1 MNSQNKNPDP
11 DADKISFTEAEIR
24 FIKKLDE
31 KRVKTEDRFPLVT
44 ALLATFGFVSL
55 LYGFEKLIDQND
67 FLTRNPLLLLVIGLT
82 TLGITGKIYKKLN

>member
-1 MNSQNKNPDP
+1 MSNQNQNDE
-11 DADKISFTEAEIR
+11 KISFTEAEIR

-31 KRVKTEDRFPLVT
+31 QRVKTENRFPLVT

-82 TLGITGKIYKKLN
+82 TLGVTGTIYKKLN